1 MKYLLQAHSLADSAE
16 LQLIK
21 RMLEQMRIACMIRN
35 ENLIG
40 AMGEIPFTQCYPE
53 LWLLDQA
60 DLSRAEAA
68 LAQWRQA
75 CQQPQAVWVCEQCA
89 ELIDGQ
95 FGACWQC
102 GKERDMAAR

>member
-35 ENLIG
+35 ENLAG
-40 AMGEIPFTQCYPE
+40 AMGEIPFMHCYPE
-53 LWLLDQA
+53 LWLLDEA
-60 DLSRAEAA
+60 DLVKAEDA

-75 CQQPQAVWVCEQCA
+75 STQAQAVWVCWQCA

-102 GKERDMAAR
+102 GTEREVRAR